1 MSGGGSEGG
10 NPTWQKVK
18 QDVIIAD
25 RSSTAKVSLWE
36 EHVNA
41 MKEHKSY
48 CLKNFIVREFQS
60 TKYLSMCKEN
70 TEIILIDD
78 IGVVVER
85 SDDEDEISVIKNVT
99 IIGVP
104 HLDKYKACLQCKA
117 RVETQTPPLGRCSK
131 VDCMMMQ
138 STFGTSRLNFCS
150 CTTMKDNKKLCN
162 LMPTVKLFVTL
173 LVLKM
178 CLLKSY

>member
-70 TEIILIDD
+70 TDIILIDD

-138 STFGTSRLNFCS
+138 STFGT
-150 CTTMKDNKKLCN
+150 
-162 LMPTVKLFVTL
+162 
-173 LVLKM
+173 
-178 CLLKSY
+178 YHG